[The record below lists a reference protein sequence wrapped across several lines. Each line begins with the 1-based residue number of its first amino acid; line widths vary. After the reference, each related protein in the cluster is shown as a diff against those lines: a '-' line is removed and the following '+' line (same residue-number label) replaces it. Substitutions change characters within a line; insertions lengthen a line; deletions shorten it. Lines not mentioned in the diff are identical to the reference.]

1 MGSETHEALAQLLQ
15 KYLSPINAKGTLSR
29 ALGDMQLTAERLE
42 PVHLPRL
49 LGRLEPAVKLFV
61 SSSEFRIFQQA
72 VQQLQYAPRSGPGP
86 AMRHIAVVNER
97 DIAEVLMVV
106 RELCRTATVK
116 SFVMQTTLTV
126 VSELA
131 RNIVSY
137 TPGGYIELGLE
148 GTPPRLKV
156 VAADT
161 GPGIPNLNE
170 IFSGRYRSKTGL
182 GRGLI
187 GVKQLA
193 AKFDIQT
200 GPRGTTVSL
209 EFRL

>member
-1 MGSETHEALAQLLQ
+1 MGSETHDALAQLLQ
-15 KYLSPINAKGTLSR
+15 KYLSPINARGTLSR
-29 ALGDMQLTAERLE
+29 ALGDLQLTAERLE

-61 SSSEFRIFQQA
+61 SSTEFRTFQQA
-72 VQQLQYAPRSGPGP
+72 VQQLQYGPRSGNGP
-86 AMRHIAVVNER
+86 VVRHIGVINER

-106 RELCRTATVK
+106 RELCRTAAVK

-137 TPGGYIELGLE
+137 TPGGFIELSLE

-156 VAADT
+156 VASDT

-170 IFSGRYRSKTGL
+170 IFAGRYRSKTGL
-182 GRGLI
+182 GRGLL

-193 AKFDIQT
+193 SKFDIQT
-200 GPRGTTVSL
+200 GPKGTTISL